1 MDGFARTTK
10 ERARCYMQHRQ
21 ADHRPPLS
29 MEEIRRQLG
38 WAFRIEPAVKKST
51 R

>member
-1 MDGFARTTK
+1 MNVCAKTSK

-21 ADHRPPLS
+21 AEHRPPLS

-38 WAFRIEPAVKKST
+38 WTFHMDTAVKKSI